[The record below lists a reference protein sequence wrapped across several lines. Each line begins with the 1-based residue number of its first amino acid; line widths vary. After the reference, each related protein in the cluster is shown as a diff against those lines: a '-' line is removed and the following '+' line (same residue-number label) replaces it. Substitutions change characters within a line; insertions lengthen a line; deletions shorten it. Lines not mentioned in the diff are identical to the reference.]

1 MPRVY
6 LSEADRVVARS
17 EAADEAL
24 RVIVA
29 TRMMRD
35 GLSRKDIAG
44 RIGVTPVTLSRR
56 LAQPGT
62 FTLEELRRLIG
73 ALRLTDAESA
83 RCV

>member
-6 LSEADRVVARS
+6 MSEADRTEARAAS
-17 EAADEAL
+17 ADEAI

-35 GLSRKDIAG
+35 GLTQKEVAE
-44 RIGVTPVTLSRR
+44 RIGITPVTLSRR
-56 LAQPGT
+56 LAKPGT
-62 FTLEELRRLIG
+62 FTLSEIRSLIWTLG
-73 ALRLTDAESA
+73 LTDAEAA

>member
-6 LSEADRVVARS
+6 MSDADRMEARAAS
-17 EAADEAL
+17 ADEAI
-24 RVIVA
+24 RVVVA

-35 GLSRKDIAG
+35 GLTRRDIAE

-56 LAQPGT
+56 LAKPET
-62 FTLEELRRLIG
+62 FTLGELRSLIG
-73 ALRLTDAESA
+73 ALEFTDAETA

>member
-6 LSEADRVVARS
+6 LSEADRVGARA

-29 TRMMRD
+29 ARMMRD
-35 GLSRKDIAG
+35 GLTQKEVAECIGIA
-44 RIGVTPVTLSRR
+44 PVTLSRR
-56 LAQPGT
+56 LAKPGT
-62 FTLEELRRLIG
+62 FTLSEIRSLICTLG
-73 ALRLTDAESA
+73 LTDAEAA

>member
-6 LSEADRVVARS
+6 LSEADRVGARA

-35 GLSRKDIAG
+35 GLTQKDIAG

-62 FTLEELRRLIG
+62 FTLDELRRLIG
-73 ALRLTDAESA
+73 ALGFTDAETA

>member
-6 LSEADRVVARS
+6 MNEADRTSAHAAS
-17 EAADEAL
+17 ADESI
-24 RVIVA
+24 RIIVA

-35 GLSRKDIAG
+35 GLTQKDVAG
-44 RIGVTPVTLSRR
+44 RVGIAPVTFSRR

-73 ALRLTDAESA
+73 ALGLTDAETA

>member
-6 LSEADRVVARS
+6 LSEADRVVARA

-24 RVIVA
+24 RIIVA

-35 GLSRKDIAG
+35 GLTQRDIAE

-56 LAQPGT
+56 LAKPGT

-73 ALRLTDAESA
+73 ALGLTDAESS